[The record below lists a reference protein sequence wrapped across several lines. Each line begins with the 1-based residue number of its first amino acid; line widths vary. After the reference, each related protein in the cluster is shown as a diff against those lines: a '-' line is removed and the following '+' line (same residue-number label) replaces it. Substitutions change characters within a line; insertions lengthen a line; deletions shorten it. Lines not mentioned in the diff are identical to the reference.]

1 VTKGLAQWFRRLP
14 VRRKLTA
21 TILSTSAATLI
32 TGCVVFAAYDY
43 IDARS
48 RLVRDVTLLADMLG
62 TNSIAPLTFNDA
74 TAAAETLR
82 ATAVNEH
89 IESARLYMPNGA
101 LLASYTRGAAGTA
114 RTGPRQR
121 AGRAHGC
128 GGLRRATSSTWSGR
142 SCSTAASSARS
153 R

>member
-1 VTKGLAQWFRRLP
+1 MFTSLATWFRRLP

-21 TILSTSAATLI
+21 TVLSTSAVTLI
-32 TGCVVFAAYDY
+32 AGCVVFATYDY

-89 IESARLYMPNGA
+89 IDSARLYLPNGS
-101 LLASYTRGAAGTA
+101 LLASYVRIGSTVPGASVRVNTQSEVSTRAYT
-114 RTGPRQR
+114 QR
-121 AGRAHGC
+121 A
-128 GGLRRATSSTWSGR
+128 
-142 SCSTAASSARS
+142 
-153 R
+153 

>member
-1 VTKGLAQWFRRLP
+1 MTKRLARWFRRQP

-82 ATAVNEH
+82 ASAVNEH

-101 LLASYTRGAAGTA
+101 LLASYTRGSGRTPEPDHAELGGRTDAA
-114 RTGPRQR
+114 RT
-121 AGRAHGC
+121 
-128 GGLRRATSSTWSGR
+128 S
-142 SCSTAASSARS
+142 
-153 R
+153 

>member
-1 VTKGLAQWFRRLP
+1 MGTHNLATWFRRQP

-21 TILSTSAATLI
+21 TVLCTSAVTLI
-32 TGCVVFAAYDY
+32 VGCVVFATYDY

-89 IESARLYMPNGA
+89 IESARLYMPNGL
-101 LLASYTRGAAGTA
+101 LLASYVRPGA
-114 RTGPRQR
+114 
-121 AGRAHGC
+121 
-128 GGLRRATSSTWSGR
+128 
-142 SCSTAASSARS
+142 
-153 R
+153 

>member
-1 VTKGLAQWFRRLP
+1 MVTSLGTWFRRQP

-21 TILSTSAATLI
+21 TVLSTSAVTLI
-32 TGCVVFAAYDY
+32 VGCVVFAAYDY

-74 TAAAETLR
+74 TAAVETLR
-82 ATAVNEH
+82 ATAVNDH

-101 LLASYTRGAAGTA
+101 LLASYVRDE
-114 RTGPRQR
+114 RVQS
-121 AGRAHGC
+121 GRARPSQTDGAVFE
-128 GGLRRATSSTWSGR
+128 GNSLRVVR
-142 SCSTAASSARS
+142 
-153 R
+153 